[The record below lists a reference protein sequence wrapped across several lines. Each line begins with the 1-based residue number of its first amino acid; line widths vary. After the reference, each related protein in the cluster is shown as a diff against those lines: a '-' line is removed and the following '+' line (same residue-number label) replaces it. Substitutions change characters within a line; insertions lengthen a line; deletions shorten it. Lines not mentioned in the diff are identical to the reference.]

1 MRYYQRRFQR
11 KAHQDHMLDRC
22 VILKPRPIQDPS
34 GQAWIYWDKQPE
46 QPCGFDYRL
55 AREDF
60 TTDSEIEKSFGFLRL
75 GIGADIAK
83 DDEVVIVYRNGEKLD
98 PPWIFAVN
106 GQPRQGPTAIIVGLR
121 EVPLPSDEE
130 KRILS
135 EIGGVNP

>member
-22 VILKPRPIQDPS
+22 VILKPKPIQDPS
-34 GQAWIYWDKQPE
+34 GQTWVHWDKSAE
-46 QPCGFDYRL
+46 QPCGFDFRL

-75 GIGADIAK
+75 AIGTAIAK
-83 DDEVVIVYRNGEKLD
+83 DDEVLIVFRNGEKLD

-121 EVPLPSDEE
+121 EVPLPSDAD
-130 KRILS
+130 KRMMAEIS
-135 EIGGVNP
+135 EGNR